1 MTFPRRGEIG
11 LPSGYDGTG
20 PLRPSRF
27 LGGAV
32 SRAALFL
39 LLSLAAGVPAAAQ
52 PRVLGLPIG
61 DPARRDREAPIRL
74 DTVTDTRSGEA
85 LTPDELAARL
95 DSVRLV
101 VVGEEHTSAE
111 FHRVQLTL
119 LEALARHGR
128 PLLVGLEMFPAREQA
143 ALDGWNSGLYTEDG
157 FVRLGRWYEHWGYPW
172 GYYREIFL
180 FAQKHGI
187 PLYALNAPREVV
199 SAVHKKGLAGLTPE
213 EAAHLP
219 AKIETGGADVRIL
232 FRSYFDSGDPLH
244 GAMGDA
250 ELDGMV
256 ASQATWDAAMA
267 KNAVAALAAHGK
279 PDTLMVIFAGSG
291 HAAYGLG
298 IERQAAAQG
307 FAGRTAAV
315 IRWPSRTRTAS
326 RSPRRAPPTPTFSG
340 ASPASASRAFPRPG
354 SRSPPAATAASRR
367 SRSPSSRKNRPPPW
381 PASPPAISSSPW
393 TASRCRTARPG
404 AASWPAGRGATA
416 WWWG

>member
-1 MTFPRRGEIG
+1 M
-11 LPSGYDGTG
+11 
-20 PLRPSRF
+20 
-27 LGGAV
+27 

-61 DPARRDREAPIRL
+61 DPARRDREVPVRL

-95 DSVRLV
+95 DAARLV
-101 VVGEEHTSAE
+101 VIGEEHTSAE

-199 SAVHKKGLAGLTPE
+199 SAVRKKGLAGLTPE
-213 EAAHLP
+213 EAAYLP
-219 AKIETGGADVRIL
+219 AKIETGGADVRTL

-267 KNAVAALAAHGK
+267 KNAVAALATHGQ
-279 PDTLMVIFAGSG
+279 PGTLMVVLAGSG

-307 FAGRTAAV
+307 FAGKTAAV
-315 IRWPSRTRTAS
+315 IPVAVESEDGKPVTQARASYADFLWGVARERFPRFPESGLSTTAGS
-326 RSPRRAPPTPTFSG
+326 DGGKPVLKVAFVQEK
-340 ASPASASRAFPRPG
+340 SPAALAGIAPGDLLLTLDGQPMPDRETWSRAL
-354 SRSPPAATAASRR
+354 AAKSWGDRLVVGTKRGEKTMEIRLELRR
-367 SRSPSSRKNRPPPW
+367 RVEP
-381 PASPPAISSSPW
+381 
-393 TASRCRTARPG
+393 
-404 AASWPAGRGATA
+404 
-416 WWWG
+416 